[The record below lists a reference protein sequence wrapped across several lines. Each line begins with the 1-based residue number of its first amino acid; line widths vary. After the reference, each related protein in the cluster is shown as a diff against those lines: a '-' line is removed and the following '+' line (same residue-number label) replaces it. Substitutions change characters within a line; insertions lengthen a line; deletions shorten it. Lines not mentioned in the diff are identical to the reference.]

1 MRNVTQV
8 RSVVFQGSFEREV
21 CQVVQ
26 HENDGQGQDHHRS
39 EVVLQTGG
47 HVYAQAQSVEESDE
61 DVGSSNAVLLEL
73 GLELAKLLSL
83 SELQVQEDERVEC

>member
-1 MRNVTQV
+1 MRNVAQV

-26 HENDGQGQDHHRS
+26 DENDGQGQDHHRS
-39 EVVLQTGG
+39 EVVLQTNG
-47 HVYAQAQSVEESDE
+47 HVHTQAQSVEESDE
-61 DVGSSNAVLLEL
+61 DVGPSNAVLLEI

-83 SELQVQEDERVEC
+83 SELQVQEDE